1 MSETDSV
8 SSKSGKHDKV
18 YYKEQRDKYKEG
30 YKQLKE
36 EIAQKDE
43 EIEELKKQL
52 VEKEKSVEP
61 LKCLKQ
67 NGDGNM
73 VIILDISND
82 IPNDISFSKGIEM
95 RRNDEK
101 SFARLFK
108 SKIEPMGYPIL
119 LKKGNFPDC
128 LNFEILASDICEANY
143 PKAKY
148 LRQKNR
154 FYVADDFFD
163 DFKDKLISVI
173 NSIPI

>member
-8 SSKSGKHDKV
+8 SSKGSAD
-18 YYKEQRDKYKEG
+18 YYREKMLKFKAQKEKYKEG
-30 YKQLKE
+30 VKQLNE
-36 EIAQKDE
+36 IIAQKDE
-43 EIEELKKQL
+43 DIKKL
-52 VEKEKSVEP
+52 NEKLATP
-61 LKCLKQ
+61 ALQCLRQK
-67 NGDGNM
+67 GDGNM

-82 IPNDISFSKGIEM
+82 IPKDISFRKGIEM

-163 DFKDKLISVI
+163 DFTSRLINVI
-173 NSIPI
+173 NLIPI